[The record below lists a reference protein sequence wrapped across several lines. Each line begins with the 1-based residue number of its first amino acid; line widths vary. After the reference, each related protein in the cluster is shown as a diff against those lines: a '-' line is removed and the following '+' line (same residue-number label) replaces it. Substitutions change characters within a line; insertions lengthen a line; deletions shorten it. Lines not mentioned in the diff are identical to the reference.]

1 VELIPCV
8 KPGEEI
14 RFKFSLPMVKSSG
27 LKSAALPSI
36 TFYPDLKGT
45 YNWRSPIELVFIPNK
60 GVVKQGQ
67 YISVTV
73 TNAVPLAGEMY
84 ALRGSWHGFFYVYNF
99 QMAG

>member
-1 VELIPCV
+1 
-8 KPGEEI
+8 
-14 RFKFSLPMVKSSG
+14 
-27 LKSAALPSI
+27 
-36 TFYPDLKGT
+36 
-45 YNWRSPIELVFIPNK
+45 
-60 GVVKQGQ
+60 VVKQGQ